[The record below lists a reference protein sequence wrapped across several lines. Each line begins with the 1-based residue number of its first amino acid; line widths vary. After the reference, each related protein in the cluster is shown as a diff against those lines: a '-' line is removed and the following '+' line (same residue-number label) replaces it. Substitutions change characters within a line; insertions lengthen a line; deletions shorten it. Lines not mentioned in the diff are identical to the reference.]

1 MKKPFLSLVLTFLST
16 NCLAKIE
23 RIFMKNDLKQKTL
36 NMILEAQ
43 TKKQHLSYISRD
55 IKSVINRNRKLKK
68 KSLI

>member
-1 MKKPFLSLVLTFLST
+1 MKKPFLSLVLIFLST